1 MNSMNGPRASVT
13 ANGQVPYPYEMER
26 FYFEI
31 EILEIEG
38 VIGFGTTCMASVHRI
53 FERSIRRC
61 IRRSIRC
68 SINPSNGYF
77 TVLSTRF
84 KSSLIKL
91 KILPNSLKDTLLKK
105 NGRVT

>member
-53 FERSIRRC
+53 F
-61 IRRSIRC
+61 RRSIRC
-68 SINPSNGYF
+68 SINPLNGSF
-77 TVLSTRF
+77 TVPT
-84 KSSLIKL
+84 
-91 KILPNSLKDTLLKK
+91 KDSNL
-105 NGRVT
+105 V

>member
-53 FERSIRRC
+53 FKCSIRC
-61 IRRSIRC
+61 SIRC
-68 SINPSNGYF
+68 SINPLNRSF
-77 TVLSTRF
+77 TVPS
-84 KSSLIKL
+84 
-91 KILPNSLKDTLLKK
+91 KDLNL
-105 NGRVT
+105 V

>member
-38 VIGFGTTCMASVHRI
+38 DIGFGTTCMASVHRI
-53 FERSIRRC
+53 F
-61 IRRSIRC
+61 RRSIRC
-68 SINPSNGYF
+68 SINPSNGSF
-77 TVLSTRF
+77 TVPT
-84 KSSLIKL
+84 
-91 KILPNSLKDTLLKK
+91 KDSNL
-105 NGRVT
+105 V

>member
-53 FERSIRRC
+53 FRRS

-68 SINPSNGYF
+68 SIHPSNGIF

-91 KILPNSLKDTLLKK
+91 KFLPNSLKDTLLKK

>member
-38 VIGFGTTCMASVHRI
+38 DIGFGTTCMASVH
-53 FERSIRRC
+53 F
-61 IRRSIRC
+61 
-68 SINPSNGYF
+68 
-77 TVLSTRF
+77 VSTGRY
-84 KSSLIKL
+84 IH
-91 KILPNSLKDTLLKK
+91 DK
-105 NGRVT
+105 NQD

>member
-53 FERSIRRC
+53 FKCSIRRS
-61 IRRSIRC
+61 IGRSIRC

-77 TVLSTRF
+77 TVPT
-84 KSSLIKL
+84 
-91 KILPNSLKDTLLKK
+91 KDSNL
-105 NGRVT
+105 V

>member
-1 MNSMNGPRASVT
+1 MNSMNGPKASVT
-13 ANGQVPYPYEMER
+13 ANGQVPYSYEMEK

-38 VIGFGTTCMASVHRI
+38 DIGFGTTCMASVH
-53 FERSIRRC
+53 
-61 IRRSIRC
+61 
-68 SINPSNGYF
+68 
-77 TVLSTRF
+77 T

-91 KILPNSLKDTLLKK
+91 KFLPNSLKDTLLKK

>member
-38 VIGFGTTCMASVHRI
+38 DIGFGTTCMASVHRI
-53 FERSIRRC
+53 SD
-61 IRRSIRC
+61 
-68 SINPSNGYF
+68 
-77 TVLSTRF
+77 VL
-84 KSSLIKL
+84 
-91 KILPNSLKDTLLKK
+91 
-105 NGRVT
+105 

>member
-1 MNSMNGPRASVT
+1 MNGPRASVT

-53 FERSIRRC
+53 FRRS

-68 SINPSNGYF
+68 SINPSNG
-77 TVLSTRF
+77 SCRSNQRF

-91 KILPNSLKDTLLKK
+91 KFLPNSLKDTLLKK

>member
-53 FERSIRRC
+53 FKCSIRCSIGRP
-61 IRRSIRC
+61 IRC
-68 SINPSNGYF
+68 SINPSNGSF

-91 KILPNSLKDTLLKK
+91 KFLPNSLKDTLLKK